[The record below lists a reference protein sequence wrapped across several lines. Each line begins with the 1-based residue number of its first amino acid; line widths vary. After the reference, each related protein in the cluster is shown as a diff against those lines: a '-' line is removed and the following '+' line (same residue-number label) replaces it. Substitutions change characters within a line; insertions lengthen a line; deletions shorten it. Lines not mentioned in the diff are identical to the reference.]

1 MDLDCRVQKNLERF
15 PKEFSIPLKI
25 CSQMV
30 TNNPA
35 IASVV
40 QIRGQKS
47 IRVTAFG
54 ISRTNGQKLLCF
66 RIKPGIEMCAQIR
79 FFDIL
84 AKDVPPE
91 CLKMI
96 PFSRKRGNILPT

>member
-15 PKEFSIPLKI
+15 PKEFSIPLKVYP
-25 CSQMV
+25 QMV
-30 TNNPA
+30 ANNPA
-35 IASVV
+35 IASAI
-40 QIRGQKS
+40 QTNGQKT
-47 IRVTAFG
+47 IRVMAFG
-54 ISRTNGQKLLCF
+54 ISHTNGQKLLCF

-91 CLKMI
+91 CLRMI
-96 PFSRKRGNILPT
+96 PFSKEER